1 MQAMAGMM
9 RLDPIAGGGAPGSGS
24 ADPARSAKP
33 AAVAESANPA
43 APGNPALAVEPA
55 DPADP
60 ARPALPAD
68 TAEAQLVRAS
78 LAGDEQAFAVLVRRY
93 QARVFRLAG
102 RFFRQ
107 PQDVEEVA
115 QETFLRAW
123 MKLGTYGARAPFEHW
138 LTRLCLRCA
147 FDRLRRPGDGRLR
160 QAPSAAAP
168 GRVAAPLPGT
178 AADATGTT
186 GRARVRRLGLAAAAE
201 PGRGLSLEEVVEA
214 PAVDPTARLEVE
226 RLLARLQPAD
236 RFLLVLLEAEGWSV
250 AEIAERLGWSR
261 VNVKVR
267 AHRARQRLRRVLEE
281 G

>member
-1 MQAMAGMM
+1 MQAMEALM
-9 RLDPIAGGGAPGSGS
+9 RLEPIAAGAVGSGS
-24 ADPARSAKP
+24 TGSTSSGGSTGSTGSDIAGAADPAE
-33 AAVAESANPA
+33 AE
-43 APGNPALAVEPA
+43 
-55 DPADP
+55 
-60 ARPALPAD
+60 
-68 TAEAQLVRAS
+68 LVRAS
-78 LAGDEQAFAVLVRRY
+78 VGGDENAFAALVRRY
-93 QARVFRLAG
+93 QGRVFRLAG

-123 MKLGTYGARAPFEHW
+123 LKLGTYSARAPFEHW

-147 FDRLRRPGDGRLR
+147 YDRLRRP
-160 QAPSAAAP
+160 AAREARRGHGP
-168 GRVAAPLPGT
+168 LSSSVAAPVAAGGAPG
-178 AADATGTT
+178 D
-186 GRARVRRLGLAAAAE
+186 R
-201 PGRGLSLEEVVEA
+201 PEEALEA
-214 PAVDPTARLEVE
+214 PAADPTARLEVE
-226 RLLARLQPAD
+226 RLLALLAPAD

>member
-1 MQAMAGMM
+1 MQAMAAVM
-9 RLDPIAGGGAPGSGS
+9 RLEPIGGG
-24 ADPARSAKP
+24 DPAP
-33 AAVAESANPA
+33 ATDVTRA
-43 APGNPALAVEPA
+43 A
-55 DPADP
+55 DPAD
-60 ARPALPAD
+60 ARTAPDL
-68 TAEAQLVRAS
+68 AEAELVHAS
-78 LAGDEQAFAVLVRRY
+78 VAGDEDAFAELVRRH

-107 PQDVEEVA
+107 RQDVEEVA

-123 MKLGTYGARAPFEHW
+123 LKLGTYGGRAPFEHW

-147 FDRLRRPGDGRLR
+147 YDRLRRPGRSP
-160 QAPSAAAP
+160 AE
-168 GRVAAPLPGT
+168 
-178 AADATGTT
+178 
-186 GRARVRRLGLAAAAE
+186 LAAYPGVEEAAE
-201 PGRGLSLEEVVEA
+201 GP
-214 PAVDPTARLEVE
+214 PPDPTARLEVE

>member
-9 RLDPIAGGGAPGSGS
+9 RLDPIAGGGASGS
-24 ADPARSAKP
+24 D
-33 AAVAESANPA
+33 SANPA
-43 APGNPALAVEPA
+43 RPGACDAKSAAAAKSANPVAPGNPALPAASA
-55 DPADP
+55 DPASPPDS
-60 ARPALPAD
+60 
-68 TAEAQLVRAS
+68 AEAQLVHAS

-168 GRVAAPLPGT
+168 DRVAVA
-178 AADATGTT
+178 AADAAGTT

>member
-1 MQAMAGMM
+1 MQATAAVM
-9 RLDPIAGGGAPGSGS
+9 RLEPIGGGSAHGAERAPATQVSLSAPAAPAAGSGS
-24 ADPARSAKP
+24 ELS
-33 AAVAESANPA
+33 
-43 APGNPALAVEPA
+43 
-55 DPADP
+55 
-60 ARPALPAD
+60 
-68 TAEAQLVRAS
+68 EAQLVHAS
-78 LAGDEQAFAVLVRRY
+78 VGGDEDAFAALVRRH
-93 QARVFRLAG
+93 QGRVFRLAS

-107 PQDVEEVA
+107 RQDVEEVA

-123 MKLGTYGARAPFEHW
+123 LKLGTYGGRAPFEHW

-147 FDRLRRPGDGRLR
+147 YDRLRRPGGS
-160 QAPSAAAP
+160 PESSSWP
-168 GRVAAPLPGT
+168 VPEM
-178 AADATGTT
+178 AADG
-186 GRARVRRLGLAAAAE
+186 
-201 PGRGLSLEEVVEA
+201 P
-214 PAVDPTARLEVE
+214 PPDPTARLEVE